1 MTNMTSN
8 MANGSR
14 RAAALSAGLG
24 IVLMAVVAG
33 FSYGMVLNGLTVPGD
48 AAATAA
54 NLRADASLFRAGIMG
69 WVVILILDIIVAWGL
84 YLFFRATDQP
94 LSLLSAWFRLVYSA
108 VLGTAIALLV
118 VALLVADAGAY
129 VTVFTPEQADGLV
142 LLFLSAYDSVYALAL
157 VIFGCHLALLGVL
170 AYRTSD
176 TPAILGFLLIL
187 AALGYL
193 LIGPAEL
200 LLPAYAEAI
209 ALLELLFTL
218 PMIVGELGF
227 GLWLIFQ
234 GGRSRAD

>member
-1 MTNMTSN
+1 MTNTTGNATSP
-8 MANGSR
+8 SR
-14 RAAALSAGLG
+14 RTGALSAGLG

-48 AAATAA
+48 AAVTAA
-54 NLRADASLFRAGIMG
+54 NLRADASLFRSGIIG
-69 WVVILILDIIVAWGL
+69 WLVILILDIIVAWGL

-94 LSLLSAWFRLVYSA
+94 LSLLTAWFRLVYAA

-118 VALLVADAGAY
+118 MALLVADAGAY
-129 VTVFTPEQADGLV
+129 LTVFAPEQADALV
-142 LLFLSAYDSVYALAL
+142 LLSLSAHDSVYALAL
-157 VIFGCHLALLGVL
+157 VIFGCHLVLLGVL
-170 AYRTSD
+170 AYRASD
-176 TPAILGFLLIL
+176 TPAVLGFLLIL

-200 LLPAYAEAI
+200 LLPAYGEAV
-209 ALLELLFTL
+209 ALLELGFTL

-227 GLWLIFQ
+227 GLWLIFR